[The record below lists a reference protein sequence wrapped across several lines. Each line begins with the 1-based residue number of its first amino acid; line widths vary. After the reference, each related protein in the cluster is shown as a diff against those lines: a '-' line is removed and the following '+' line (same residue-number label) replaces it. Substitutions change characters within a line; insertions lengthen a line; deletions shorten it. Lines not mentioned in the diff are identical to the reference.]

1 MISNLYQSTS
11 LHALFRKSQ
20 FTIFAITFVICSCT
34 FATISM
40 FTMETYAKQNL
51 KLLSQTVLERIQPAV
66 VFKDRGAIDQILD
79 DYTREHAIRSIHV
92 YDPQQQLL
100 AESTKKIANTSF
112 LQDLLDKWFLHDPV
126 KLMIVHHKKKVGE
139 LVLYGSSENILH
151 FLKTIIIGLAISMFF
166 IVIAL
171 LWSVNLTYR
180 QIMQAIKPLTHIAQ
194 LVSDQKAY
202 NLRFPNNHIKEF
214 QNLNTVFNELLEEI
228 QIWNNNLQKENR
240 QLSFQA
246 HHDQLTSLPNRH
258 YFYEELLNIFENP
271 LFRHN
276 SALIFIDNNKFKL
289 INDQFGHLAGDAVL
303 REMAQRLKLSVRQED
318 FIARLGGDEF
328 AIILHAIHHADHLKA
343 IAEGLL
349 ASSEEPLNFNGEIIH
364 FGFSLGI
371 AFSQFAEN
379 PEDLVMQA
387 DQAMYKAKNLNPHWF
402 LYKPEI

>member
-66 VFKDRGAIDQILD
+66 VFKDKGAIDQILD

-349 ASSEEPLNFNGEIIH
+349 ASSIEPLNFNGEIIH

>member
-11 LHALFRKSQ
+11 LRALFRKSQ
-20 FTIFAITFVICSCT
+20 FSIFALTFVICSLT
-34 FATISM
+34 FATISI

-51 KLLSQTVLERIQPAV
+51 QLLSQTLLERIQPAV
-66 VFKDRGAIDQILD
+66 VFKDKGAIDQILA
-79 DYTREHAIRSIHV
+79 DYTTEHAIRSIHV
-92 YDPQQQLL
+92 YDPEHQLL
-100 AESTKKIANTSF
+100 AESTKQIDHTSF
-112 LQDLLDKWFLHDPV
+112 LQSVLDKWFLHDPI
-126 KLMIVHHKKKVGE
+126 KLTVIHHKKQVGA

-151 FLKTIIIGLAISMFF
+151 FLKTIILGLAISMFF
-166 IVIAL
+166 IVIVL

-214 QNLNTVFNELLEEI
+214 QNLNMVFNELLEEI
-228 QIWNNNLQKENR
+228 QIWHTHLQKENR

-258 YFYEELLNIFENP
+258 YFYEEIINIFKNKQY
-271 LFRHN
+271 RHN
-276 SALIFIDNNKFKL
+276 SALIFIDNNKFKI
-289 INDQFGHLAGDAVL
+289 INDQYGHLAGDAVL
-303 REMAQRLKLSVRQED
+303 REMASRLMLSVRQED

-328 AIILHAIHHADHLKA
+328 AIILHTIHHADHLQT
-343 IAEGLL
+343 IAESLL
-349 ASSEEPLNFNGEIIH
+349 ASCKEPLDFNGQLIH
-364 FGFSLGI
+364 FSFSLGI
-371 AFSQFAEN
+371 AFSQFADN
-379 PEDLVMQA
+379 PDDLVMQA